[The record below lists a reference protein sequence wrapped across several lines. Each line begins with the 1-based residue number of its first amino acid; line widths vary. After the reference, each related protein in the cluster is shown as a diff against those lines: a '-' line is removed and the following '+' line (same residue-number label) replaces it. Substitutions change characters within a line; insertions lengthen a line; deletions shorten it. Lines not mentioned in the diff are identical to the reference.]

1 MLIVKNCRSYFDR
14 TYTHAIDVVVVV
26 AAVAVVVVVATTDIV
41 GMVQF
46 DSLDCTPGVVVVD
59 VDIAEEYRDLA
70 AAAGSASVRP
80 KCCCYPARSMIAAG
94 VHNVESEWFV

>member
-1 MLIVKNCRSYFDR
+1 MKNCRSYFDR

-26 AAVAVVVVVATTDIV
+26 AAVVVVVATTDIV

-46 DSLDCTPGVVVVD
+46 DSLDCTPGVLVLVVD
-59 VDIAEEYRDLA
+59 DDIAEGYRDLT

-80 KCCCYPARSMIAAG
+80 KYCCYPAQSMIAAG

>member
-14 TYTHAIDVVVVV
+14 TYTHAIVVVVVVVVVV
-26 AAVAVVVVVATTDIV
+26 AVVVVAVAVVVVVATTDIV

-70 AAAGSASVRP
+70 AAAAGSALVRP
-80 KCCCYPARSMIAAG
+80 K
-94 VHNVESEWFV
+94 

>member
-14 TYTHAIDVVVVV
+14 TCTHAIDVVVV
-26 AAVAVVVVVATTDIV
+26 AVVVVVVVATTDIV

-46 DSLDCTPGVVVVD
+46 DSLDCTPGVLVVD

-70 AAAGSASVRP
+70 AAAAAAGSASVRP
-80 KCCCYPARSMIAAG
+80 K
-94 VHNVESEWFV
+94 